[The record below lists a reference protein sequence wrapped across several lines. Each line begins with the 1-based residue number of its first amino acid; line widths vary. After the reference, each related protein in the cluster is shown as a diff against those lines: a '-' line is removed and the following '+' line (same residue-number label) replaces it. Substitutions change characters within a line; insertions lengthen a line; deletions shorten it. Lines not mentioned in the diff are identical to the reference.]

1 MSRADAAAGPGDRT
15 GSEAGGLDLDLRS
28 RQEARDRAVAAREAQ
43 RAFAWASQ
51 EQTDRVCAAM
61 AQAACAA
68 APRLARLAQE
78 ETGYGVAAHKQVK
91 DEFASRDVW
100 DSIADVPTVGVLRR
114 DDARGLMDIGW
125 PVGVIAALTPSTN
138 PVSTAIFKVLV
149 GVKARNAVIVAP
161 HPAARRCSAEV
172 VRLMAEAGEAAGMP
186 RGLIACLE
194 HVSLAGSQELMGHY
208 ATSLILATGGP
219 GMVRAAHSTGKPAIG
234 VGPGNVPVWVDRS
247 ADVGKAARDLV
258 DSKAFDSSVICATEQ
273 TVVADAP
280 IAGELRAAMA
290 DHGAHWV
297 DAAGSEALARTL
309 FRPDGAIDPG
319 TVGKTPQQLAAL
331 AGLTVPAHAR
341 ILVADLA
348 GVGRAHP
355 LSREKLTTVLGFMV
369 ADGWRAGCE
378 RAIELLR
385 FGGDGHSLVIHARD
399 EEVVEAFGLE
409 KPAFRIVVNTWG
421 TLGAIGATTG
431 VMPSMTLAPG
441 GLGGSVVSDNITVH
455 HLLNVKRVATATAAP
470 PAQARAPATAEAGA
484 AAPADARGTS
494 GAGGAGDRAE
504 GPDEATVREVV
515 RRVVAALGDEAA
527 TTDRG
532 GPP

>member
-1 MSRADAAAGPGDRT
+1 MSRADAAAGPAGRAEHED
-15 GSEAGGLDLDLRS
+15 GGLDLDLRS

-100 DSIADVPTVGVLRR
+100 ASIADVPTVGVLRR

-470 PAQARAPATAEAGA
+470 PAQARAPATAQAGA
-484 AAPADARGTS
+484 AAPSDARGTS

-532 GPP
+532 GSP